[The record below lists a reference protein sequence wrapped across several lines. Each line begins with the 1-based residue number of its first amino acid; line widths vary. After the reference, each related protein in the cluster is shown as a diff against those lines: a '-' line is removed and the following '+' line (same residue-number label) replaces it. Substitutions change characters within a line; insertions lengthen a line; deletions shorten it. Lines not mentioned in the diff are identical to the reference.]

1 MHECVSPKLTQCY
14 VAGGAGE
21 TLCTA
26 TGPGRYFPRSSNSRL
41 RMHRKLRRELS
52 IGKDMKMWSTSN
64 TGSVNVSYSPHARL
78 TPLAPS
84 RTTQPEHGMSF
95 VTRVNAPTTSKA
107 TCSQPSFHSLTALVS
122 VPPLPHFELT
132 SFANFHTTP
141 SEHDTISVTIV
152 NTLRTDVSRPLMII
166 RDFCLDNEVSPNV

>member
-1 MHECVSPKLTQCY
+1 
-14 VAGGAGE
+14 
-21 TLCTA
+21 
-26 TGPGRYFPRSSNSRL
+26 
-41 RMHRKLRRELS
+41 MHRKLRRELS

-64 TGSVNVSYSPHARL
+64 TGSVNVSYLPHARL

-95 VTRVNAPTTSKA
+95 VTRANAPTTSKA

-122 VPPLPHFELT
+122 VPPSPDFELT

-152 NTLRTDVSRPLMII
+152 NALRTDVSRPLMII
-166 RDFCLDNEVSPNV
+166 RDFCPDNEFSPNVWRVDGIFLWQS